1 MLSLSQ
7 YHQMFTDHIEKYT
20 ISAIPENL
28 YAPVNYILSLEGKR
42 IRPILTLIS
51 ADIFSGS
58 LKKALNAAL
67 AGEVFHNFSLVHDD
81 IMDSADLRRGNTTV
95 HKKWDNST
103 AILSGDVMLILAYQI
118 FENYEPNI
126 FVPMATLF
134 SKTAIKVCEG
144 QQLDIDFEKKQEIS
158 FNEYLLMITYKTAE
172 LIGVAMKMGAIIA
185 NATTADQEKIYEFG
199 KNLGIAFQ
207 LQDDYLDCFGNE
219 NDFGKKIGGDII
231 ERKKTFLYIKTLEL
245 ISGDEK
251 SNFIS
256 LYNSLYDNSKD
267 KITLVKDMYNKY
279 NIENEIAVEI
289 QKYTDS
295 AFQILESLK
304 LPKEKNEFLKNIGNL
319 LVQRK
324 I

>member
-20 ISAIPENL
+20 ISAVPENL

-58 LKKALNAAL
+58 PKKALNAAL
-67 AGEVFHNFSLVHDD
+67 AGEIFHNFSLVHDD

-118 FENYEPNI
+118 FENYEANI

-185 NATTADQEKIYEFG
+185 NATIADQEKIYEFG

-245 ISGDEK
+245 LSGDEK

-256 LYNSLYDNSKD
+256 LYNSPYDNSKD
-267 KITLVKDMYNKY
+267 KITLVKDMYNKC
-279 NIENEIAVEI
+279 NIENEVTAEI

-304 LPKEKNEFLKNIGNL
+304 LPKEKNEFLQNIGNSL
-319 LVQRK
+319 MQRK

>member
-20 ISAIPENL
+20 VSAVPKNL

-51 ADIFSGS
+51 TDIFSGS
-58 LKKALNAAL
+58 PKKALNAAL

-118 FENYEPNI
+118 FENYEANI
-126 FVPMATLF
+126 FVQMATLF

-158 FNEYLLMITYKTAE
+158 FDEYLLMITYKTAE

-185 NATTADQEKIYEFG
+185 NATIADQEKIYEFG

-219 NDFGKKIGGDII
+219 NDFGKKIG
-231 ERKKTFLYIKTLEL
+231 
-245 ISGDEK
+245 
-251 SNFIS
+251 
-256 LYNSLYDNSKD
+256 
-267 KITLVKDMYNKY
+267 
-279 NIENEIAVEI
+279 
-289 QKYTDS
+289 
-295 AFQILESLK
+295 
-304 LPKEKNEFLKNIGNL
+304 
-319 LVQRK
+319 
-324 I
+324 

>member
-7 YHQMFTDHIEKYT
+7 YHQMFADHLEKYT
-20 ISAIPENL
+20 VNAVPKNL

-51 ADIFSGS
+51 TDIFSGPP
-58 LKKALNAAL
+58 KKALDAAL
-67 AGEVFHNFSLVHDD
+67 AGEIFHNFSLVHDD
-81 IMDSADLRRGNTTV
+81 IMDSATLRRGNTTV
-95 HKKWDNST
+95 HQKWDSST

-118 FENYEPNI
+118 FENYEANI

-158 FNEYLLMITYKTAE
+158 LDEYLLMITYKTAE
-172 LIGVAMKMGAIIA
+172 LIGAAMKMGAIIA
-185 NATTADQEKIYEFG
+185 NATMVEQEKIYEFG
-199 KNLGIAFQ
+199 KNLGIVFQ

-231 ERKKTFLYIKTLEL
+231 EKKKTFLYIKTLEL
-245 ISGDEK
+245 LSGDEK

-256 LYNSLYDNSKD
+256 LYNSPHDNPKE
-267 KITLVKDMYNKY
+267 KTTLVKEIYSKC
-279 NIENEIAVEI
+279 NIGNEVAVEI
-289 QKYTDS
+289 QKHTNN

-304 LPKEKNEFLKNIGNL
+304 LTKEKIEFLHNFGNSL
-319 LVQRK
+319 TQRK

>member
-20 ISAIPENL
+20 ISAVPENL

-58 LKKALNAAL
+58 PKKALNAAL
-67 AGEVFHNFSLVHDD
+67 AGEIFHNFSLVHDD

-118 FENYEPNI
+118 FENYEANI

-185 NATTADQEKIYEFG
+185 NATIADQEKIYEFG

-256 LYNSLYDNSKD
+256 LYNSPYDNSKD
-267 KITLVKDMYNKY
+267 KIALVKDMYNKC
-279 NIENEIAVEI
+279 NIKNEVTAEI

-304 LPKEKNEFLKNIGNL
+304 LPKEKNEFLQNIGNSL
-319 LVQRK
+319 MQRK

>member
-20 ISAIPENL
+20 VSAVPENL

-51 ADIFSGS
+51 TDIFSGS
-58 LKKALNAAL
+58 PKKALNAAL

-81 IMDSADLRRGNTTV
+81 IMDSADLRRGNITI

-118 FENYEPNI
+118 FENYEANI

-158 FNEYLLMITYKTAE
+158 LDEYLLMITYKTAE

-185 NATTADQEKIYEFG
+185 NATIADQEKIYEFG

-231 ERKKTFLYIKTLEL
+231 EKKKTFLYIKTLEL
-245 ISGDEK
+245 LSGDEK

-256 LYNSLYDNSKD
+256 LYNGLYDNSKD
-267 KITLVKDMYNKY
+267 KIALVKDTYNKC

-289 QKYTDS
+289 QKYTDN

-304 LPKEKNEFLKNIGNL
+304 LPKEKSEFLQNISNSL
-319 LVQRK
+319 TQRK

>member
-20 ISAIPENL
+20 ISAVPENL

-58 LKKALNAAL
+58 PKKALNAAL

-158 FNEYLLMITYKTAE
+158 FDEYLLMITYKTAE

-231 ERKKTFLYIKTLEL
+231 GKKKTFLYIKTLEL
-245 ISGDEK
+245 LSGNEK

-256 LYNSLYDNSKD
+256 LYNSPYDNSKD
-267 KITLVKDMYNKY
+267 KIALVKDMYNKC
-279 NIENEIAVEI
+279 NIENEVTAEI

>member
-20 ISAIPENL
+20 VSAVPENL

-158 FNEYLLMITYKTAE
+158 FDEYLLMITYKTAE

-185 NATTADQEKIYEFG
+185 NATIADQEKIYEFG

-256 LYNSLYDNSKD
+256 LYNSPYDNSKD
-267 KITLVKDMYNKY
+267 KIALVKDMYNKC
-279 NIENEIAVEI
+279 NIENEVTAEI

-304 LPKEKNEFLKNIGNL
+304 LPKEKNEFLQNIGNSL
-319 LVQRK
+319 MQRK

>member
-7 YHQMFTDHIEKYT
+7 YHKMFTDHIKKYT
-20 ISAIPENL
+20 ISAVPENL

-51 ADIFSGS
+51 TDLFSGS
-58 LKKALNAAL
+58 TEKALNAAL

-81 IMDSADLRRGNTTV
+81 IMDSADIRRGNITV

-103 AILSGDVMLILAYQI
+103 AILSGDVMLVLAYQI
-118 FENYEPNI
+118 FENYDANI
-126 FVPMATLF
+126 FVPMAKLF

-158 FNEYLLMITYKTAE
+158 LDEYLLMIKYKTAE
-172 LIGVAMKMGAIIA
+172 LIGAAMKMGAIIA
-185 NATTADQEKIYEFG
+185 NATIVEQEKIYEFG

-219 NDFGKKIGGDII
+219 DDFGKKIGGDII
-231 ERKKTFLYIKTLEL
+231 EKKKTFLYIKTLEL
-245 ISGDEK
+245 LSGDEK

-256 LYNSLYDNSKD
+256 IYNSPNDNPK
-267 KITLVKDMYNKY
+267 KKTALVKDFYNKC
-279 NIENEIAVEI
+279 NIENEVAIEI
-289 QKYTDS
+289 QKHTNN
-295 AFQILESLK
+295 AFQILNSLNIAEDK
-304 LPKEKNEFLKNIGNL
+304 KEFLHNFSNSL
-319 LVQRK
+319 TQRK

>member
-20 ISAIPENL
+20 VSAVPENL

-158 FNEYLLMITYKTAE
+158 FDEYLLMITYKTAE

-231 ERKKTFLYIKTLEL
+231 GKKKTFLYIKTLEL
-245 ISGDEK
+245 LSGNEK

-256 LYNSLYDNSKD
+256 LYNSPYDNSKD
-267 KITLVKDMYNKY
+267 KITLVKDMYNKC
-279 NIENEIAVEI
+279 NIENDLAVEI

>member
-7 YHQMFTDHIEKYT
+7 YHQMFTDHLEKYT
-20 ISAIPENL
+20 VNAVPKNL

-42 IRPILTLIS
+42 IRPILTLVS
-51 ADIFSGS
+51 TDIFSGS
-58 LKKALNAAL
+58 AKKALDAAL
-67 AGEVFHNFSLVHDD
+67 AGEIFHNFSLVHDD
-81 IMDSADLRRGNTTV
+81 IMDSADLRRGNITV

-118 FENYEPNI
+118 FENYEANI

-158 FNEYLLMITYKTAE
+158 FDEYLLMITYKTAE

-185 NATTADQEKIYEFG
+185 NATIADQEKIYEFG

-256 LYNSLYDNSKD
+256 LYNSPYDNSKD
-267 KITLVKDMYNKY
+267 KIALVKDMYNKC
-279 NIENEIAVEI
+279 NIENEVTAEI

-304 LPKEKNEFLKNIGNL
+304 LPKEKNEFLQNIGNSL
-319 LVQRK
+319 MQRK

>member
-20 ISAIPENL
+20 ISAVPENL

-58 LKKALNAAL
+58 PKKALNAAL

-118 FENYEPNI
+118 FENYEANI

-158 FNEYLLMITYKTAE
+158 FDEYLLMITYKTAE

-185 NATTADQEKIYEFG
+185 NATIADQEKIYKFG

-256 LYNSLYDNSKD
+256 LYNSPYDNYKD
-267 KITLVKDMYNKY
+267 KIALVKDMYNKC
-279 NIENEIAVEI
+279 NIENEVTAEI

-304 LPKEKNEFLKNIGNL
+304 LPKEKNEFLQNIGNSL
-319 LVQRK
+319 MQRK

>member
-20 ISAIPENL
+20 VSAVPENL

-51 ADIFSGS
+51 TDIFSGS
-58 LKKALNAAL
+58 PKKALNAAL

-158 FNEYLLMITYKTAE
+158 FDEYLLMITYKTAE

-231 ERKKTFLYIKTLEL
+231 GKKKTFLYIKTLEL
-245 ISGDEK
+245 LSGNEK

-256 LYNSLYDNSKD
+256 LYNSPYDNSKD
-267 KITLVKDMYNKY
+267 KITLVKDMYNKC
-279 NIENEIAVEI
+279 NIENDLAVEI
-289 QKYTDS
+289 QKHTDS

>member
-20 ISAIPENL
+20 VSAVPENL

-51 ADIFSGS
+51 TDIFSGS
-58 LKKALNAAL
+58 PKKALNAAL

-158 FNEYLLMITYKTAE
+158 FDEYLLMITYKTAE

-231 ERKKTFLYIKTLEL
+231 GKKKTFLYIKTLEL
-245 ISGDEK
+245 LSGNEK

-256 LYNSLYDNSKD
+256 LYNSPYDNSKD

>member
-20 ISAIPENL
+20 VSAVPENL

-58 LKKALNAAL
+58 PKKALNAAL
-67 AGEVFHNFSLVHDD
+67 AGEIFHNFSLVHDD

-118 FENYEPNI
+118 FENYEANI

-158 FNEYLLMITYKTAE
+158 FDEYLLMITYKTAE

-185 NATTADQEKIYEFG
+185 NATIVDQEKIYEFG

-256 LYNSLYDNSKD
+256 LYNSPYDNSKD
-267 KITLVKDMYNKY
+267 KIALVKDMYNKC
-279 NIENEIAVEI
+279 NIENEVTAEI

-304 LPKEKNEFLKNIGNL
+304 LPKEKNEFLQNIGNSL
-319 LVQRK
+319 MQRK

>member
-7 YHQMFTDHIEKYT
+7 YHKMFTDHIKKYT
-20 ISAIPENL
+20 ISAVPENL

-51 ADIFSGS
+51 TDIFSGS
-58 LKKALNAAL
+58 PKKALNAAL

-158 FNEYLLMITYKTAE
+158 FDEYLLMITYKTAE

-231 ERKKTFLYIKTLEL
+231 GKKKTFLYIKTLEL
-245 ISGDEK
+245 LSGNEK

-256 LYNSLYDNSKD
+256 LYNSPYDNSKD
-267 KITLVKDMYNKY
+267 KITLVKDMYNKC
-279 NIENEIAVEI
+279 NIENDLAVEI

>member
-20 ISAIPENL
+20 ISAVPENL

-58 LKKALNAAL
+58 PKKALNAAL

-118 FENYEPNI
+118 FENYEANI

-158 FNEYLLMITYKTAE
+158 FDEYLLMITYKTAE

-185 NATTADQEKIYEFG
+185 NATIADQEKIYEFG

-231 ERKKTFLYIKTLEL
+231 GKKKTFLYIKTLEL
-245 ISGDEK
+245 LSGNEK

-256 LYNSLYDNSKD
+256 LYNSPYDNSKD
-267 KITLVKDMYNKY
+267 KITLVKDMYNKC
-279 NIENEIAVEI
+279 NIENEVTAEI

-304 LPKEKNEFLKNIGNL
+304 LPKEKNEFLQNIGNSL
-319 LVQRK
+319 TQRK

>member
-20 ISAIPENL
+20 VNAVPKNL

-51 ADIFSGS
+51 TDIFSGS
-58 LKKALNAAL
+58 PKKALNAAL

-118 FENYEPNI
+118 FENYEANI

-158 FNEYLLMITYKTAE
+158 FDEYLLMITYKTAE

-185 NATTADQEKIYEFG
+185 NATIADQEKIYEFG

-231 ERKKTFLYIKTLEL
+231 EKKKTFLYIKTLEL
-245 ISGDEK
+245 LSGDEK
-251 SNFIS
+251 ANFIS
-256 LYNSLYDNSKD
+256 LYNSPYDNSKD
-267 KITLVKDMYNKY
+267 KIALVKDMYNKC
-279 NIENEIAVEI
+279 NIENEVTAEI

-304 LPKEKNEFLKNIGNL
+304 LPKEKNKFLQNIGNSL
-319 LVQRK
+319 MQRK

>member
-20 ISAIPENL
+20 ISAVPENL

-58 LKKALNAAL
+58 PKKALNAAL
-67 AGEVFHNFSLVHDD
+67 AGEIFHNFSLVHDD

-118 FENYEPNI
+118 FENYEANI

-158 FNEYLLMITYKTAE
+158 FDEYLLMITYKTAE

-185 NATTADQEKIYEFG
+185 NATIADQEKIYEFG

-256 LYNSLYDNSKD
+256 LYNSPYDNSKD
-267 KITLVKDMYNKY
+267 KIALVKDMYNKC
-279 NIENEIAVEI
+279 NIENEVTAEI

-304 LPKEKNEFLKNIGNL
+304 LPKEKNEFLQNIGNSL
-319 LVQRK
+319 MQRK

>member
-20 ISAIPENL
+20 ISAVPENL

-58 LKKALNAAL
+58 PKKALNAAL
-67 AGEVFHNFSLVHDD
+67 AGEIFHNFSLVHDD

-118 FENYEPNI
+118 FENYEANI

-158 FNEYLLMITYKTAE
+158 FDEYLLMITYKTAE

-185 NATTADQEKIYEFG
+185 NATIADQEKIYEFG

-245 ISGDEK
+245 LSGDEK

-256 LYNSLYDNSKD
+256 LYNSPYDNSKD
-267 KITLVKDMYNKY
+267 KIALVKDMYNKC
-279 NIENEIAVEI
+279 NIENEVTAEI

-304 LPKEKNEFLKNIGNL
+304 LPKEKNEFLQNIGNSL
-319 LVQRK
+319 MQRK

>member
-20 ISAIPENL
+20 VSAVPKNL

-51 ADIFSGS
+51 TDIFSGS
-58 LKKALNAAL
+58 PKKALNAAL
-67 AGEVFHNFSLVHDD
+67 AGEIFHNFSLVHDD
-81 IMDSADLRRGNTTV
+81 IMDSADLRRGNITV

-103 AILSGDVMLILAYQI
+103 AILSGDVMLVLAYQI
-118 FENYEPNI
+118 FENYEANI

-158 FNEYLLMITYKTAE
+158 LDEYLLMITYKTAE
-172 LIGVAMKMGAIIA
+172 LIGAAMKMGAIIA
-185 NATTADQEKIYEFG
+185 NATIVEQEKIYEFG

-219 NDFGKKIGGDII
+219 DNFGKKIGGDII
-231 ERKKTFLYIKTLEL
+231 EKKKTFLYVKTLEL

-256 LYNSLYDNSKD
+256 LYNSPHNNPKE
-267 KITLVKDMYNKY
+267 KITLVKNMYNKC
-279 NIENEIAVEI
+279 NIENEVAVEI
-289 QKYTDS
+289 KKHTNN
-295 AFQILESLK
+295 AFQILESLN
-304 LPKEKNEFLKNIGNL
+304 LTKEKKAFLHNFGNSL
-319 LVQRK
+319 TQRK

>member
-1 MLSLSQ
+1 
-7 YHQMFTDHIEKYT
+7 
-20 ISAIPENL
+20 
-28 YAPVNYILSLEGKR
+28 
-42 IRPILTLIS
+42 
-51 ADIFSGS
+51 
-58 LKKALNAAL
+58 
-67 AGEVFHNFSLVHDD
+67 
-81 IMDSADLRRGNTTV
+81 
-95 HKKWDNST
+95 
-103 AILSGDVMLILAYQI
+103 
-118 FENYEPNI
+118 
-126 FVPMATLF
+126 MATLF

-158 FNEYLLMITYKTAE
+158 FDEYLLMITYKTAE

-185 NATTADQEKIYEFG
+185 NATIADQEKIYEFG

-256 LYNSLYDNSKD
+256 LYNSPYDNSKD
-267 KITLVKDMYNKY
+267 KIALVKDMYNKC
-279 NIENEIAVEI
+279 NIENEVTAEI

-304 LPKEKNEFLKNIGNL
+304 LPKEKNEFLQNIGNSL
-319 LVQRK
+319 MQRK

>member
-51 ADIFSGS
+51 TDIFSGS
-58 LKKALNAAL
+58 PKKALNAAL
-67 AGEVFHNFSLVHDD
+67 AGEIFHNFSLVHDD

-118 FENYEPNI
+118 FENYEANI
-126 FVPMATLF
+126 FVPMTTLF

-144 QQLDIDFEKKQEIS
+144 QQLDIDFEKKQEI
-158 FNEYLLMITYKTAE
+158 FLDEYILMITYKTAE

-185 NATTADQEKIYEFG
+185 NAPIADQEKIYEFG

-231 ERKKTFLYIKTLEL
+231 EKKKTFLYIKTLEL
-245 ISGDEK
+245 LSGDEK

-289 QKYTDS
+289 QKYTDN

-304 LPKEKNEFLKNIGNL
+304 LSKEKKEFLQNIGNSL
-319 LVQRK
+319 AQRK

>member
-20 ISAIPENL
+20 ISAVPENL

-58 LKKALNAAL
+58 PKKALNAAL
-67 AGEVFHNFSLVHDD
+67 AGEIFHNFSLVHDD

-95 HKKWDNST
+95 HEKWDNST

-118 FENYEPNI
+118 FENYEANI

-158 FNEYLLMITYKTAE
+158 FDEYLLMITYKTAE

-185 NATTADQEKIYEFG
+185 NATIADQEKIYEFG

-256 LYNSLYDNSKD
+256 LYNSPYDNSKD
-267 KITLVKDMYNKY
+267 KIALVKDMYNKC
-279 NIENEIAVEI
+279 NIENEVTAEI

-304 LPKEKNEFLKNIGNL
+304 LPKEKNEFLQNIGNSL
-319 LVQRK
+319 MQRK

>member
-20 ISAIPENL
+20 ISAVPENL

-51 ADIFSGS
+51 TDIFSGS
-58 LKKALNAAL
+58 PKKALNAAL

-118 FENYEPNI
+118 FENYEANI

-158 FNEYLLMITYKTAE
+158 FDEYLLMITYKTAE

-185 NATTADQEKIYEFG
+185 NATIADQEKIYEFG

-231 ERKKTFLYIKTLEL
+231 GKKKTFLYIKTLEL
-245 ISGDEK
+245 LSGNEK

-256 LYNSLYDNSKD
+256 LYNSPYDNSKD
-267 KITLVKDMYNKY
+267 KITLVKDMYNKC
-279 NIENEIAVEI
+279 NIENEVTAEI

-304 LPKEKNEFLKNIGNL
+304 LPKEKNEFLQNIGNSL
-319 LVQRK
+319 MQRK

>member
-20 ISAIPENL
+20 VSAVPENL

-51 ADIFSGS
+51 TDIFSGS
-58 LKKALNAAL
+58 PKKALNAAL

-158 FNEYLLMITYKTAE
+158 FDEYLLMITYKTAE

-231 ERKKTFLYIKTLEL
+231 GKKKTFLYIKTLEL
-245 ISGDEK
+245 LSGNEK

-256 LYNSLYDNSKD
+256 LYNSPYDNSKD

-304 LPKEKNEFLKNIGNL
+304 LPKEKNKFLKNIGNL

>member
-7 YHQMFTDHIEKYT
+7 YHQMFTDHLEKYT
-20 ISAIPENL
+20 VNAVPKNL
-28 YAPVNYILSLEGKR
+28 YAPVNYILNLEGKR
-42 IRPILTLIS
+42 IRPILTLVS
-51 ADIFSGS
+51 TDIFSGS
-58 LKKALNAAL
+58 AKKALNAAL

-81 IMDSADLRRGNTTV
+81 IMDSAVLRRGNITV

-118 FENYEPNI
+118 FENYEANI

-144 QQLDIDFEKKQEIS
+144 QQLDIDFEKKRKIS
-158 FNEYLLMITYKTAE
+158 LDEYILMITCKTAE
-172 LIGVAMKMGAIIA
+172 LIGAAMKMGAIIA
-185 NATTADQEKIYEFG
+185 HATLEEQEKIYEFG

-231 ERKKTFLYIKTLEL
+231 KKKKTFLYIKTLEL
-245 ISGDEK
+245 LSGDQK
-251 SNFIS
+251 SDLIS
-256 LYNSLYDNSKD
+256 LYNSCHDNPQE
-267 KITLVKDMYNKY
+267 KIALIKNLYNKC
-279 NIENEIAVEI
+279 NIENEIAAEI
-289 QKYTDS
+289 QKHTDN

-304 LPKEKNEFLKNIGNL
+304 LPKEKNEFLYNFGNSL
-319 LVQRK
+319 TQRK

>member
-51 ADIFSGS
+51 TDIFSGS
-58 LKKALNAAL
+58 PKKALNAAL

-118 FENYEPNI
+118 FENYEANI

-144 QQLDIDFEKKQEIS
+144 QQLDIDFEKKQEI
-158 FNEYLLMITYKTAE
+158 FLDEYILMITYKTAE

-185 NATTADQEKIYEFG
+185 NAPIADQEKIYEFG

-231 ERKKTFLYIKTLEL
+231 EKKKTFLYIKTLEL
-245 ISGDEK
+245 LSGDEK

-267 KITLVKDMYNKY
+267 KITLVKDMYNKC

-289 QKYTDS
+289 QKYTDN

-304 LPKEKNEFLKNIGNL
+304 LSKEKKEFLQNIGNSL
-319 LVQRK
+319 TQRK

>member
-7 YHQMFTDHIEKYT
+7 YHQMFTDHIEKHT
-20 ISAIPENL
+20 ISAVPENL

-58 LKKALNAAL
+58 PKKALNAAL
-67 AGEVFHNFSLVHDD
+67 AGEIFHNFSLVHDD

-95 HKKWDNST
+95 HEKWDNST

-118 FENYEPNI
+118 FENYEANI

-158 FNEYLLMITYKTAE
+158 FDEYLLMITYKTAE

-185 NATTADQEKIYEFG
+185 NATIADQEKIYKFG

-256 LYNSLYDNSKD
+256 LYNSPYDNSKD
-267 KITLVKDMYNKY
+267 KIALVKDMYNKC
-279 NIENEIAVEI
+279 NIKNEVTAEI

-304 LPKEKNEFLKNIGNL
+304 LPKEKNEFLQNIGNSL
-319 LVQRK
+319 MQRK

>member
-1 MLSLSQ
+1 
-7 YHQMFTDHIEKYT
+7 MFTDHLEKYT
-20 ISAIPENL
+20 VNAVPENL

-51 ADIFSGS
+51 TDIFSGS
-58 LKKALNAAL
+58 PKKALNAAL

-81 IMDSADLRRGNTTV
+81 IMDSADLRRGNITI

-118 FENYEPNI
+118 FENYEANI

-158 FNEYLLMITYKTAE
+158 LDEYLLMITYKTAE

-185 NATTADQEKIYEFG
+185 NATIADQEKIYEFG

-231 ERKKTFLYIKTLEL
+231 EKKKTFLYIKTLEL
-245 ISGDEK
+245 LSGDEK

-256 LYNSLYDNSKD
+256 LYNGLYDNSKD
-267 KITLVKDMYNKY
+267 KIALVKDTYNKC

-289 QKYTDS
+289 QKYTDN

-304 LPKEKNEFLKNIGNL
+304 LPKEKSEFLQNISNSL
-319 LVQRK
+319 TQRK